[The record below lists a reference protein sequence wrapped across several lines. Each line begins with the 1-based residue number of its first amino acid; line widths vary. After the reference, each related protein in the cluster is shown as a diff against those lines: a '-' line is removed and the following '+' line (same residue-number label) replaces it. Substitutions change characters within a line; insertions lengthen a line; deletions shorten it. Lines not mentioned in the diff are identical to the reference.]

1 MSARSVFRGV
11 LWGLVALLLFIHVV
25 GGWIYSGS
33 IIRDDFTPD
42 PSPIVTP
49 DGPFQIEEVTYS
61 TAIGDMDAFYL
72 PASGTTWVIHIH
84 GLNATPAQP
93 EVLFQ
98 PLQEAGYPQ
107 LSIAYRNDE
116 GQPADPSGY
125 FQYGATEWEDV
136 LGAFDYAK
144 ANGAENVVFIGYAAG
159 ASHALSF
166 AYRHNFD
173 EIAGIILDSGNID
186 MGATVDHK
194 GSQNKLPLIPVSVPR
209 TVTWVAKFL
218 TSLRININWKS
229 IDYID
234 SASRSLRV
242 PLLAIH
248 GADDESIP
256 IDQSIALAD
265 AQPDLVE
272 LYTVEGAGHLDSF
285 NADFDGY
292 VSHVLAFLDEAG
304 GTGTAS
310 G

>member
-1 MSARSVFRGV
+1 MSARSVFRAV
-11 LWGLVALLLFIHVV
+11 IWGLIGLLLFVHVV
-25 GGWIYSGS
+25 GGWIYSGR
-33 IIRDDFTPD
+33 IIDEGFTPD

-49 DGPFQIEEVTYS
+49 SGPYELENVTYS
-61 TAIGDMDAFYL
+61 TDLGDMDAFYL

-84 GLNATPAQP
+84 GLNNTPAEP

-107 LSIAYRNDE
+107 LSIAYRNDD

-125 FQYGATEWEDV
+125 FQYGATEWQDV
-136 LGAFDYAK
+136 LGAVEYAK
-144 ANGAENVVFIGYAAG
+144 ANGATDIVFMGYSTG

-173 EIAGIILDSGNID
+173 EIAGIIIDSGNID
-186 MGATVDHK
+186 MGATVDYR
-194 GSQNKLPLIPVSVPR
+194 GSLEKLPIIGVSVPR
-209 TVTWVAKFL
+209 TMTWVAKFFA
-218 TSLRININWKS
+218 SLRINVNWKS

-248 GADDESIP
+248 GTDDESIP

-272 LYTVEGAGHLDSF
+272 LYTVEGAGHVDSF
-285 NADFDGY
+285 NTDFDGY
-292 VSHVLAFLDEAG
+292 VNRVLAFLSEV
-304 GTGTAS
+304 S
-310 G
+310 